1 MGARAHVR
9 GMALSALSP
18 QHFTE
23 PNSDEMRPS
32 YGPLKSG
39 IGRGAAF
46 SRAPAGRAHAQV
58 VRQNCCIMRIT
69 RITPPSCAGEV
80 MRLVIVGGPP
90 LLALTSVVPA
100 HHRAAAN
107 DGRR

>member
-1 MGARAHVR
+1 MWARAHMR

-39 IGRGAAF
+39 IGRAPRPAEAREKAAPRP
-46 SRAPAGRAHAQV
+46 SRAPKLLHYAHHAHNAIV
-58 VRQNCCIMRIT
+58 VRR
-69 RITPPSCAGEV
+69 
-80 MRLVIVGGPP
+80 
-90 LLALTSVVPA
+90 
-100 HHRAAAN
+100 
-107 DGRR
+107 

>member
-1 MGARAHVR
+1 MWARAHVR

-39 IGRGAAF
+39 IGREPARPR
-46 SRAPAGRAHAQV
+46 RARRLRHAQV

-100 HHRAAAN
+100 HHRAAN